1 MLHHY
6 QTVSKRRIPCIGL
19 TEEHPPET
27 EVLILLY
34 NINLWLGAA
43 PAVYSSAE
51 GKTVYILYEDTAFL
65 IDDFLES
72 FSPLSLLSAI
82 LGRYAL
88 LVQHPIKKPSGFQ
101 LNSCRRR
108 RNKTRLL
115 KLYSKAFR
123 DKKRT
128 LCRRSAC
135 RLTAP
140 IMKPLLKYTAFSP
153 A

>member
-6 QTVSKRRIPCIGL
+6 QTVSKRQISSIGWS
-19 TEEHPPET
+19 EEQPPEL
-27 EVLILLY
+27 ELLTLLC
-34 NINLWLGAA
+34 NINLWLEAA

-51 GKTVYILYEDTAFL
+51 GRTVYILYEDTAFL
-65 IDDFLES
+65 IEDFLES
-72 FSPLSLLSAI
+72 FPLLSPSSVI
-82 LGRYAL
+82 FGRYAL
-88 LVQHPIKKPSGFQ
+88 LVQHLIRKPSGFQ

-123 DKKRT
+123 DKKRI
-128 LCRRSAC
+128 LCRRFAC

-140 IMKPLLKYTAFSP
+140 TTKPLSKYTSFVP
-153 A
+153 V